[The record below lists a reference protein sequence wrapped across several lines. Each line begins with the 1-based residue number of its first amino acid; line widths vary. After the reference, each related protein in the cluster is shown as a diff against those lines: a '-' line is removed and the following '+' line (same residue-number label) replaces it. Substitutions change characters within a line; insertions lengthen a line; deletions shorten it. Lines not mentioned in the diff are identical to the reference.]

1 MPTMCIQTAVV
12 RMDVTVGPLN
22 APHSSA
28 LWTRCLLPVN
38 QIFMWRTKHL
48 LAYADVQTN
57 PKLWLHYSSTLMVCL
72 SDSLDAGW
80 GQFTTGLPKCLRLS
94 SLLLPFFFGQN
105 VEDAGSSHAASYS
118 SMETILRECNQKYHH
133 LSELKF
139 SFASRHPSIP
149 SQEGN
154 LCIIGHLWHAENK
167 GQYSFFVSGLQELKW
182 HLG

>member
-57 PKLWLHYSSTLMVCL
+57 PKLWLHYSSTLIVCL

-80 GQFTTGLPKCLRLS
+80 GQFTTGLPKCLRLP
-94 SLLLPFFFGQN
+94 SLLLPFFFSQN
-105 VEDAGSSHAASYS
+105 MEDAGSTMLAPIAPWRPFWENATRNTIIFLNS
-118 SMETILRECNQKYHH
+118 SFHLPLGTQAFQAKRET
-133 LSELKF
+133 S
-139 SFASRHPSIP
+139 A
-149 SQEGN
+149 
-154 LCIIGHLWHAENK
+154 
-167 GQYSFFVSGLQELKW
+167 
-182 HLG
+182 